1 MISHTLIYR
10 RACGRMILAVSLLAM
25 GAGISACKHTS
36 QDAKLAPAKQ
46 VKAAAVK
53 KPAKIAL
60 KPAA

>member
-1 MISHTLIYR
+1 
-10 RACGRMILAVSLLAM
+10 MILAVSLLAM